1 MKALALAVLLVAPC
15 AAQQDPETEAAD
27 PLQPVLERMFSE
39 RESPEQ
45 FEKAIRA
52 ARALGASD
60 QAVLEAR
67 FLWHVDRREDA
78 ALAAMLPEFL
88 ERRNTF
94 ELGDSEIFAVREDW
108 LAVVEY
114 VQAIA
119 ALEKDDRAA
128 FKRHITEAFWLSPRQ
143 GAAFAPHIERLRLD
157 DAMRKVK
164 VDFSLPLRTL
174 EGAATTLGK
183 LAGDDKAVVL
193 HFFSPWSR
201 ECEASMPD
209 LLATAEEL
217 AKHGI
222 RVVNV
227 IVEAEP
233 EALEEARGLL
243 RDQAAVARQA
253 WVADNRE
260 RPLSRTLRVQN
271 VPVMA
276 LVTPGGRVAFN
287 GHPAE
292 DALWQALERIAP
304 EIRRPAIGED
314 H

>member
-1 MKALALAVLLVAPC
+1 MKALALTLLLLAPC
-15 AAQQDPETEAAD
+15 PAQQSAEEGPPDA
-27 PLQPVLERMFSE
+27 LQPALERMFSE

-45 FEKAIRA
+45 FEKAITT

-60 QAVLEAR
+60 QAILEAR

-78 ALAAMLPEFL
+78 ALAAMLPDFL
-88 ERRNTF
+88 AQRGTF
-94 ELGDSEIFAVREDW
+94 KLEDSEIFAVREDW

-164 VDFSLPLRTL
+164 VDFSLPLRDLSGGPTDL
-174 EGAATTLGK
+174 AK
-183 LAGDDKAVVL
+183 LTGDANAVVL

-201 ECEASMPD
+201 ECEASMAD
-209 LLATAEEL
+209 LVATAGEL
-217 AKHGI
+217 GKHGL

-227 IVEAEP
+227 IIEPGP
-233 EALEEARGLL
+233 EALEETRGLL
-243 RDQAAVARQA
+243 DEAAAAARLD
-253 WVADNRE
+253 WVTDNGKL
-260 RPLSRTLRVQN
+260 PLSRSLRVQN
-271 VPVMA
+271 VPVMV
-276 LVTPGGRVAFN
+276 LVTRDGRVAFN

-292 DALWQALERIAP
+292 DALWQALGRIAP
-304 EIRRPAIGED
+304 EARRPPVSTG